1 MTSVWIYLKF
11 WFILHRCWNNLLAK
25 VKFRF
30 YTECLNHHDC
40 ILKLNPGF
48 LFCLKYVIA
57 GTLIGFITLS
67 VLCCYLKNNFFYM
80 KYENKL
86 IVYCIHAY
94 SSLTFITLRS
104 KIQRK
109 HVLILISLTI
119 NYNKIFFK
127 TQLWLSNR
135 CTIHIWNI
143 KFFKAVYWKD
153 RNNPTYNISFP
164 SRASSS

>member
-1 MTSVWIYLKF
+1 MSKSPWLHIEVESRFLVLLEICYCGNFNRIHNFICSLLLFEKQLLLYEVWKQTY
-11 WFILHRCWNNLLAK
+11 
-25 VKFRF
+25 
-30 YTECLNHHDC
+30 CLCYSC
-40 ILKLNPGF
+40 IF
-48 LFCLKYVIA
+48 
-57 GTLIGFITLS
+57 S
-67 VLCCYLKNNFFYM
+67 W
-80 KYENKL
+80 
-86 IVYCIHAY
+86 
-94 SSLTFITLRS
+94 TFITLRS

-135 CTIHIWNI
+135 CIIHIWNI